1 MGKSQHVVPQ
11 DGDWVVVSGSND
23 RATSNHGA
31 KAAAIGRVR
40 AIRERRRKQRHN
52 QHVIPFDNG
61 WAVREEGKTRP
72 TKICQTQKDAIGAAR
87 VIAIRDRA
95 SVVIHSRDGRIR
107 ERESYGADPY
117 PPKEMRTVL
126 LPVTDTVTDPKKIRE
141 AVNEVI
147 QESRKTS

>member
-1 MGKSQHVVPQ
+1 MGKNQHVVPH
-11 DGDWVVVSGSND
+11 DGDWVAAGEGNE
-23 RATSNHGA
+23 RATKPRGTQAGA
-31 KAAAIGRVR
+31 IER
-40 AIRERRRKQRHN
+40 ARAFRERRRKQRHN

-72 TKICQTQKDAIGAAR
+72 KKICQTQKDAIGAAR
-87 VIAIRDRA
+87 VIAIRDRS

-107 ERESYGADPY
+107 DRESYRADPY

-126 LPVTDTVTDPKKIRE
+126 LPVTDTVTDPKKIRD

-147 QESRKTS
+147 QESRK